1 MIEKEH
7 LIRHLLR
14 KRHLPLKGK
23 AKEKGG
29 RLMAVK
35 KITKRWLSNS
45 LGVILVILIA
55 LEFVIAFSIKDYYY
69 GSVER
74 VVYSQAETVSGLL
87 SKHASEENE
96 GYEAYFRGIVTSF
109 EHRDIMEL
117 MVLNSRG
124 EVVLTSSGFLPESNH
139 LTDDCYKVS
148 SSVDK
153 TAEFTGELNGENV
166 MSVTVIPEGNTANFA
181 AFRIITSLGDV
192 DRQIAVI
199 VAGTSLICIAI
210 IFFVVVSG
218 SYFINSIVI
227 PVGQIGDA
235 AKKIAEGDFHT
246 RLEKKTDDEIGELC
260 ETINYMADE
269 LGATERMKND
279 FISSVSHELRTPL
292 TAIKGWA
299 EMLEDASG
307 DNSIDNATL
316 SRGMGV
322 IIGETE
328 RLSVMVEEL
337 LDFSRLQSGRM
348 VLQPMKLDIIAELS
362 EAVLTFEQRAIR
374 EKKALN
380 YEEND
385 DIIPV
390 MGDKNRLRQVFVNI
404 IDNAL
409 KYSDEG
415 GSVTITANRLENGFV
430 DIAVADTG
438 IGIPADQLEKVK
450 TKFFKGNATRR
461 GSGIGL
467 AVADEII
474 RMHGGEI
481 LLDSIEG
488 EGTTVTIRLPIDK

>member
-1 MIEKEH
+1 
-7 LIRHLLR
+7 
-14 KRHLPLKGK
+14 
-23 AKEKGG
+23 
-29 RLMAVK
+29 MAVK
-35 KITKRWLSNS
+35 KITKRWLLNS

-55 LEFVIAFSIKDYYY
+55 LEIVIAFSIKDYYY
-69 GSVER
+69 GSVEK
-74 VVYSQAETVSGLL
+74 VVYSQSETVSGLL
-87 SKHASEENE
+87 SKYYSE
-96 GYEAYFRGIVTSF
+96 GTGDYEDYFRGIVTSF
-109 EHRDIMEL
+109 EKRNIMEL
-117 MVLNSRG
+117 MAMDEDGNVI
-124 EVVLTSSGFLPESNH
+124 LTSSGFLPEKSS
-139 LTDDCYKVS
+139 LTPDCFEAK
-148 SSVDK
+148 DNIGK
-153 TAEFTGELNGENV
+153 NAEYIGEINGENI
-166 MSVTVIPEGNTANFA
+166 MSVTVVPDGSTEEFFS
-181 AFRIITSLGDV
+181 FRLVTSMENV
-192 DRQIAVI
+192 DRQIL
-199 VAGTSLICIAI
+199 VAIIGTSLIGIAI

-218 SYFINSIVI
+218 SYFINSIVN
-227 PVGQIGDA
+227 PVGQISET
-235 AKKIAEGDFHT
+235 AKKLAEGDFNAKI
-246 RLEKKTDDEIGELC
+246 EKKTDDEIGELC
-260 ETINYMADE
+260 ETINNMADE

-299 EMLEDASG
+299 EMLEDSSK
-307 DNSIDNATL
+307 DRSIDSKTL
-316 SRGMGV
+316 ERGMGV

-374 EKKALN
+374 EKKALIN
-380 YEEND
+380 DEND

-415 GSVTITANRLENGFV
+415 GSVTISAIRLENGFV
-430 DIAVADTG
+430 DIVVKDTG

-450 TKFFKGNATRR
+450 TKFFKGTATRR

-481 LLDSIEG
+481 LLDSVEG

>member
-1 MIEKEH
+1 
-7 LIRHLLR
+7 
-14 KRHLPLKGK
+14 
-23 AKEKGG
+23 
-29 RLMAVK
+29 MAVK
-35 KITKRWLSNS
+35 KITKRWLFNS
-45 LGVILVILIA
+45 LGVILVILAA
-55 LEFVIAFSIKDYYY
+55 LEVVIAFSVKDYYY

-87 SKHASEENE
+87 SKNYSEGKGN
-96 GYEAYFRGIVTSF
+96 YEDYFQGIVTSF
-109 EHRDIMEL
+109 EKRNIMEL
-117 MVLNSRG
+117 MIINSEGKVL
-124 EVVLTSSGFLPESNH
+124 LTSSGFLPEEGFITPDFAEASESIEKN
-139 LTDDCYKVS
+139 
-148 SSVDK
+148 
-153 TAEFTGELNGENV
+153 AEFIGESNGEKI
-166 MSVTVIPEGNTANFA
+166 MSVTVIPEGNTEDYFS
-181 AFRIITSLGDV
+181 FRLVTSLEDV
-192 DRQIAVI
+192 DYQIMTVI
-199 VAGTSLICIAI
+199 VGASLIGIAI
-210 IFFVVVSG
+210 IFFVVLSG
-218 SYFINSIVI
+218 SYFINSIVN
-227 PVGQIGDA
+227 PVGQISET
-235 AKKIAEGDFHT
+235 AKKIAEGDFNAKI
-246 RLEKKTDDEIGELC
+246 EKKTDDEIGELC

-299 EMLEDASG
+299 EMLEDSAK
-307 DNSIDNATL
+307 DQSIDGKTL
-316 SRGMGV
+316 ERGMGV

-348 VLQPMKLDIIAELS
+348 ILQPMKLDIIAELS

-380 YEEND
+380 YTEND
-385 DIIPV
+385 DIIAV
-390 MGDKNRLRQVFVNI
+390 TGDKNRLRQVFVNI

-415 GSVTITANRLENGFV
+415 GSVTISAIRAEDGFV
-430 DIAVADTG
+430 DISVKDTG

>member
-1 MIEKEH
+1 
-7 LIRHLLR
+7 
-14 KRHLPLKGK
+14 
-23 AKEKGG
+23 
-29 RLMAVK
+29 MAVK
-35 KITKRWLSNS
+35 AKKITARWIFNN
-45 LGVILVILIA
+45 LGVILVILISLEIA
-55 LEFVIAFSIKDYYY
+55 LGFSIKNYFYE
-69 GSVER
+69 SVER
-74 VVYSQAETVSGLL
+74 VMLSQAETVSGLL
-87 SKHASEENE
+87 SKYTLEEN
-96 GYEAYFRGIVTSF
+96 GDYEAYFRGIVTSF
-109 EHRDIMEL
+109 EKRNMMEL
-117 MVLNSRG
+117 MVISKGG
-124 EVVLTSSGFLPESNH
+124 EVVLTSSGFIPAEDSVTPDWNEAM
-139 LTDDCYKVS
+139 LTEEKSAVY
-148 SSVDK
+148 
-153 TAEFTGELNGENV
+153 TGEINGENI
-166 MSVTVIPEGNTANFA
+166 MSVTVVPKGSTETFA
-181 AFRIITSLGDV
+181 SFRMVTSLAEV
-192 DRQIAVI
+192 DSQITFAI
-199 VAGTSLICIAI
+199 IGTALIGIAI

-218 SYFINSIVI
+218 SFFINSIVI
-227 PVGQIGDA
+227 PVGEIGEA
-235 AKKIAEGDFHT
+235 AKKIAEGDFNA
-246 RLEKKTDDEIGELC
+246 RLEKKTDDEIGDLC

-299 EMLEDASG
+299 EMLEDSSR
-307 DNSIDNATL
+307 DNTIDNKTL

-362 EAVLTFEQRAIR
+362 ETVLTFEQRAIR
-374 EKKALN
+374 EKKDLI
-380 YEEND
+380 YQESD

-404 IDNAL
+404 IDNAI

-415 GSVTITANRLENGFV
+415 GSITITVARTEKGFV
-430 DIAVADTG
+430 DIAVKDTG

-481 LLDSIEG
+481 ILESIEG
-488 EGTTVTIRLPIDK
+488 EGTTVVIRLPIDK

>member
-1 MIEKEH
+1 
-7 LIRHLLR
+7 
-14 KRHLPLKGK
+14 
-23 AKEKGG
+23 
-29 RLMAVK
+29 MAVK
-35 KITKRWLSNS
+35 KITKRWLFNS

-55 LEFVIAFSIKDYYY
+55 LEVVIAFSIKDYYY
-69 GSVER
+69 GSVEK
-74 VVYSQAETVSGLL
+74 VINSQAETVSGLL
-87 SKHASEENE
+87 SKYHSEET
-96 GYEAYFRGIVTSF
+96 GDYEDYFRGLVTSF
-109 EHRDIMEL
+109 EKRNIMEL
-117 MVLNSRG
+117 MAMNSDG
-124 EVVLTSSGFLPESNH
+124 KVVLTSSGFIPEESS
-139 LTDDCYKVS
+139 LTPDCFEAENNIE
-148 SSVDK
+148 K
-153 TAEFTGELNGENV
+153 TAEYIGETNGEKV
-166 MSVTVIPEGNTANFA
+166 MSVTVVPEGKTEDFSS
-181 AFRIITSLGDV
+181 FRIVTSLEKV
-192 DRQIAVI
+192 DRQITFAI
-199 VAGTSLICIAI
+199 IGTSLIGIAI
-210 IFFVVVSG
+210 IFFVVVSS
-218 SYFINSIVI
+218 SYFINSIVN
-227 PVGQIGDA
+227 PVGQISET
-235 AKKIAEGDFHT
+235 AKKIAEGDFNAKI
-246 RLEKKTDDEIGELC
+246 EKKTDDEIGELC

-299 EMLEDASG
+299 EMLEDSSK
-307 DNSIDNATL
+307 DDSIDSKTL
-316 SRGMGV
+316 ERGMGV

-374 EKKALN
+374 EKKALI
-380 YEEND
+380 YEEID
-385 DIIPV
+385 DIIAAT
-390 MGDKNRLRQVFVNI
+390 GDKNRLRQVFVNI

-415 GSVTITANRLENGFV
+415 GSVTISAIRAEDGFV
-430 DIAVADTG
+430 DISVKDTG
-438 IGIPADQLEKVK
+438 IGIPADQLKKVK

>member
-1 MIEKEH
+1 
-7 LIRHLLR
+7 
-14 KRHLPLKGK
+14 
-23 AKEKGG
+23 
-29 RLMAVK
+29 MAVK
-35 KITKRWLSNS
+35 KITKRWIFNS
-45 LGVILVILIA
+45 LGVIFVILIA
-55 LEFVIAFSIKDYYY
+55 LELVISFYIKDYYY

-74 VVYSQAETVSGLL
+74 VMDSQAETISGLL
-87 SKHASEENE
+87 SKNYSEEY
-96 GYEAYFRGIVTSF
+96 GDYEDFFRGIITAF
-109 EHRDIMEL
+109 EKRNIMEL
-117 MVLNSRG
+117 MAIDEDGKVI
-124 EVVLTSSGFLPESNH
+124 LTSSGFLPENDSLSPDYFEAKENFEG
-139 LTDDCYKVS
+139 
-148 SSVDK
+148 
-153 TAEFTGELNGENV
+153 TAEFIGEMNGENI
-166 MSVTVIPEGNTANFA
+166 MSVTVVPDGRTEDFA
-181 AFRIITSLGDV
+181 AFRLVTSLDKV
-192 DRQIAVI
+192 DSQITTLVI
-199 VAGTSLICIAI
+199 ASSLVCAAI
-210 IFFVVVSG
+210 IFFVLVSG
-218 SYFINSIVI
+218 LYFINSIVN
-227 PVGQIGDA
+227 PVGQISET
-235 AKKIAEGDFHT
+235 AKKIAEGDFNAKI
-246 RLEKKTDDEIGELC
+246 KKNTDDEIGDLC
-260 ETINYMADE
+260 DTINYMADE

-299 EMLEDASG
+299 EMLEDSSK
-307 DNSIDNATL
+307 DDSIDSKTL
-316 SRGMGV
+316 ERGMGV

-374 EKKALN
+374 EKKDLI
-380 YEEND
+380 YDEND
-385 DIIPV
+385 DIIAV

-415 GSVTITANRLENGFV
+415 GSVTISAIRLENGFV
-430 DIAVADTG
+430 DIVVKDTG

-481 LLDSIEG
+481 LLDSVEG

>member
-1 MIEKEH
+1 
-7 LIRHLLR
+7 
-14 KRHLPLKGK
+14 
-23 AKEKGG
+23 
-29 RLMAVK
+29 MAVK
-35 KITKRWLSNS
+35 KITKRWLFNS

-55 LEFVIAFSIKDYYY
+55 LEIVIALSIRDYYY
-69 GSVER
+69 GSVEK
-74 VVYSQAETVSGLL
+74 VIYSQSETVSGLL
-87 SKHASEENE
+87 SKYYSE
-96 GYEAYFRGIVTSF
+96 GTGDYEDYFRGIVTSF
-109 EHRDIMEL
+109 EKRNMMEL
-117 MVLNSRG
+117 MAIDKDG
-124 EVVLTSSGFLPESNH
+124 KVVLTSSGVIPEAGS
-139 LTDDCYKVS
+139 LTPDCYEAKNS
-148 SSVDK
+148 IGK
-153 TAEFTGELNGENV
+153 TAEYIGEVGGEKV
-166 MSVTVIPEGNTANFA
+166 MSVTVVPDGSTEDFA
-181 AFRIITSLGDV
+181 SFRLVTSMENV
-192 DRQIAVI
+192 DRQIIIAI
-199 VAGTSLICIAI
+199 IGTSLIGIAI

-218 SYFINSIVI
+218 SYFINSIVN
-227 PVGQIGDA
+227 PVGQISET
-235 AKKIAEGDFHT
+235 AKKIAEGDFNT
-246 RLEKKTDDEIGELC
+246 KIEKKTDDEIGELC

-299 EMLEDASG
+299 EMLEDSSK
-307 DNSIDNATL
+307 DNSIDSKTL
-316 SRGMGV
+316 ERGMGV

-374 EKKALN
+374 EKKALIYN
-380 YEEND
+380 ETD

-415 GSVTITANRLENGFV
+415 GSVTISAIRLDNGFM
-430 DIAVADTG
+430 DIVVKDTG

>member
-1 MIEKEH
+1 
-7 LIRHLLR
+7 
-14 KRHLPLKGK
+14 
-23 AKEKGG
+23 
-29 RLMAVK
+29 MAVK

-55 LEFVIAFSIKDYYY
+55 LEFVIAFSVKDYYY
-69 GSVER
+69 GSIER
-74 VVYSQAETVSGLL
+74 IVYSQAETVSGLL
-87 SKHASEENE
+87 SKHASEETG

-124 EVVLTSSGFLPESNH
+124 EVTLTSSGFLPEKDY
-139 LTDDCYKVS
+139 LTNDCYEVS

-153 TAEFTGELNGENV
+153 RAEYTGELNGENV
-166 MSVTVIPEGNTANFA
+166 ISVTVIPEGNTANFA
-181 AFRIITSLGDV
+181 AFRLVTSLENA
-192 DRQIAVI
+192 DRQIFFIIAVT
-199 VAGTSLICIAI
+199 GLICIAI
-210 IFFVVVSG
+210 VFFVVVSG

-260 ETINYMADE
+260 DTINYMADE

-299 EMLEDASG
+299 EMLEDSSK
-307 DNSIDNATL
+307 DESIDNATL

-374 EKKALN
+374 EKKALI
-380 YEEND
+380 YEEID

-390 MGDKNRLRQVFVNI
+390 LGDKNRLRQVFVNI
-404 IDNAL
+404 IDNAI

-415 GSVTITANRLENGFV
+415 GRVTITASRTENGFV

>member
-1 MIEKEH
+1 
-7 LIRHLLR
+7 
-14 KRHLPLKGK
+14 
-23 AKEKGG
+23 
-29 RLMAVK
+29 MAVK
-35 KITKRWLSNS
+35 KITKRWLFNS

-55 LEFVIAFSIKDYYY
+55 LEIVIAFSIKDYYY
-69 GSVER
+69 GSVEK

-87 SKHASEENE
+87 SKYYSEGN
-96 GYEAYFRGIVTSF
+96 GDYEEYFRGIVTSF
-109 EHRDIMEL
+109 EKRNIMEL
-117 MVLNSRG
+117 MAIDKDK
-124 EVVLTSSGFLPESNH
+124 EVVLTSSGFIPGAAS
-139 LTDDCYKVS
+139 LTPDCF
-148 SSVDK
+148 D
-153 TAEFTGELNGENV
+153 AENSIEKMAEYIGEINGEKV
-166 MSVTVIPEGNTANFA
+166 MSVTVIPEGSTEEFA
-181 AFRIITSLGDV
+181 SFRLITSLQKV
-192 DRQIAVI
+192 DNQIMFAI
-199 VAGTSLICIAI
+199 IGTSLICIAI
-210 IFFVVVSG
+210 IFFVIVSG
-218 SYFINSIVI
+218 SYFINSIVN
-227 PVGQIGDA
+227 PVGQISET
-235 AKKIAEGDFHT
+235 AKKIAEGDFNAKI
-246 RLEKKTDDEIGELC
+246 EKKTDDEIGELC

-299 EMLEDASG
+299 EMLEDSSK
-307 DNSIDNATL
+307 DRTIDSKTL
-316 SRGMGV
+316 ERGMGV

-348 VLQPMKLDIIAELS
+348 ILQPMKLDIIAEIS

-374 EKKALN
+374 EKKDLIYN
-380 YEEND
+380 END

-415 GSVTITANRLENGFV
+415 GSVTISAERSENGFV
-430 DIAVADTG
+430 DIAVKDTG

>member
-1 MIEKEH
+1 
-7 LIRHLLR
+7 
-14 KRHLPLKGK
+14 
-23 AKEKGG
+23 
-29 RLMAVK
+29 MAVK
-35 KITKRWLSNS
+35 KITKRWLYNS
-45 LGVILVILIA
+45 FGVILVILVA

-74 VVYSQAETVSGLL
+74 VVFSQAETVSGLL
-87 SKHASEENE
+87 SKYSSEET
-96 GYEAYFRGIVTSF
+96 GDYEEYFRGIVTTF
-109 EHRDIMEL
+109 EKRNIMEL
-117 MVLNSRG
+117 MVMDEQGS
-124 EVVLTSSGFLPESNH
+124 VILTSSGFLPEEGS
-139 LTDDCYKVS
+139 LSPDCAEAMEAS
-148 SSVDK
+148 DK
-153 TAEFTGELNGENV
+153 TAEFIGEHNGEKI
-166 MSVTVIPEGNTANFA
+166 MSVTVVPEGGTQSFC
-181 AFRIITSLGDV
+181 AFRLVTSLEKV
-192 DRQIAVI
+192 DSQVLFLI
-199 VAGTSLICIAI
+199 VATSLVVIAI
-210 IFFVVVSG
+210 LFFVVVSG

-235 AKKIAEGDFHT
+235 AKKIAEGDFKT
-246 RLEKKTDDEIGELC
+246 RLDPKTDDEIGDLC

-299 EMLEDASG
+299 EMLEDSSK
-307 DNSIDNATL
+307 DNSIDNVTL
-316 SRGMGV
+316 ERGMGV

-348 VLQPMKLDIIAELS
+348 ILQPMKLDIIAELS
-362 EAVLTFEQRAIR
+362 EAVLTFEQRVIR
-374 EKKALN
+374 EKKHLF
-380 YEEND
+380 YEESD

-404 IDNAL
+404 IDNAI

-415 GSVTITANRLENGFV
+415 DSVTISALRGKNGFV
-430 DIAVADTG
+430 DIIIKDTG

-467 AVADEII
+467 AVVDEIVK
-474 RMHGGEI
+474 MHGGEI

>member
-1 MIEKEH
+1 
-7 LIRHLLR
+7 
-14 KRHLPLKGK
+14 
-23 AKEKGG
+23 
-29 RLMAVK
+29 MAVK
-35 KITKRWLSNS
+35 KITKRWLFNN

-55 LEFVIAFSIKDYYY
+55 LEFVIAFSVKNYYY
-69 GSVER
+69 NNVER
-74 VVYSQAETVSGLL
+74 VVYSQAETISGLL
-87 SKHASEENE
+87 SKYYSE
-96 GYEAYFRGIVTSF
+96 GTGDYEAYFRSLVTSF
-109 EHRDIMEL
+109 EKRNIMEL
-117 MVLNSRG
+117 MAINDEG
-124 EVVLTSSGFLPESNH
+124 EVILTSSGFLPEGTS
-139 LTDDCYKVS
+139 LTPDCSEAANNVE
-148 SSVDK
+148 K
-153 TAEFTGELNGENV
+153 TAEFIGEAGGDNL
-166 MSVTVIPEGNTANFA
+166 MSVTVVPDGSTENFRS
-181 AFRIITSLGDV
+181 FRLVTSLEDV
-192 DRQIAVI
+192 DEQIAVVI
-199 VAGTSLICIAI
+199 IATSLICMAI

-227 PVGQIGDA
+227 PVGQIGEA
-235 AKKIAEGDFHT
+235 AKKIAEGDFHA

-299 EMLEDASG
+299 EMLEDSSKDASK
-307 DNSIDNATL
+307 DAATL
-316 SRGMGV
+316 ERGMGV

-374 EKKALN
+374 EKKELI

-415 GSVTITANRLENGFV
+415 GSVTISAIRLENGFV

-467 AVADEII
+467 AVADEIV

>member
-1 MIEKEH
+1 
-7 LIRHLLR
+7 
-14 KRHLPLKGK
+14 
-23 AKEKGG
+23 
-29 RLMAVK
+29 MAVK
-35 KITKRWLSNS
+35 KITKRWLFNS

-55 LEFVIAFSIKDYYY
+55 FEVVIAFSIKDYYY

-74 VVYSQAETVSGLL
+74 VVYSQSETVSGLL
-87 SKHASEENE
+87 SKYYSE
-96 GYEAYFRGIVTSF
+96 GTGDYEEYFRGIVTSF
-109 EHRDIMEL
+109 EKRNIMEL
-117 MVLNSRG
+117 MVLDENG
-124 EVVLTSSGFLPESNH
+124 KVVLTSSGFLPKADS
-139 LTDDCYKVS
+139 LTPDCFE
-148 SSVDK
+148 
-153 TAEFTGELNGENV
+153 AEKNVEKMSEYIGEANGEKV
-166 MSVTVIPEGNTANFA
+166 MSVTVVPEGKTEEFSS
-181 AFRIITSLGDV
+181 FRIVTSLEKV
-192 DRQIAVI
+192 DTQIAFAI
-199 VAGTSLICIAI
+199 IGTSFVCIAI
-210 IFFVVVSG
+210 VFFVVVSS
-218 SYFINSIVI
+218 SYFINSIVN
-227 PVGQIGDA
+227 PVGQIGEIA
-235 AKKIAEGDFHT
+235 RKIAEGDFNAKI
-246 RLEKKTDDEIGELC
+246 EKKTDDEIGDLC
-260 ETINYMADE
+260 DTINYMADE

-299 EMLEDASG
+299 EMLEDSSR
-307 DNSIDNATL
+307 DNSIDGKTL
-316 SRGMGV
+316 ERGMGV

-374 EKKALN
+374 EKKELI
-380 YEEND
+380 YEEID
-385 DIIPV
+385 DIIAV
-390 MGDKNRLRQVFVNI
+390 TGDKNRLRQVFVNI

-415 GSVTITANRLENGFV
+415 GSVTISTLRRENGFV
-430 DIAVADTG
+430 DIEVKDTG

>member
-1 MIEKEH
+1 
-7 LIRHLLR
+7 
-14 KRHLPLKGK
+14 
-23 AKEKGG
+23 
-29 RLMAVK
+29 MAVK
-35 KITKRWLSNS
+35 KITKRWLLNS

-55 LEFVIAFSIKDYYY
+55 LEIVIAFSIKDYYY
-69 GSVER
+69 GSVEK
-74 VVYSQAETVSGLL
+74 VIYSQSETVSGLL
-87 SKHASEENE
+87 SKYYSE
-96 GYEAYFRGIVTSF
+96 GTGDYEDYFRGIVTSF
-109 EHRDIMEL
+109 EKRNIMEL
-117 MVLNSRG
+117 MAMDEDGNVI
-124 EVVLTSSGFLPESNH
+124 LTSSGFLPEKSS
-139 LTDDCYKVS
+139 LTPDCFEAK
-148 SSVDK
+148 DNIGK
-153 TAEFTGELNGENV
+153 NAEYIGEINGENI
-166 MSVTVIPEGNTANFA
+166 MSVTVVPDGSTEEFFS
-181 AFRIITSLGDV
+181 FRLVTSMENV
-192 DRQIAVI
+192 DRQIL
-199 VAGTSLICIAI
+199 VAIIGTSLIGIAI

-218 SYFINSIVI
+218 SYFINSIVN
-227 PVGQIGDA
+227 PVGQISET
-235 AKKIAEGDFHT
+235 AKKIAAGDFNAKI
-246 RLEKKTDDEIGELC
+246 EKKTDDEIGELC

-269 LGATERMKND
+269 LGATEKMKND

-299 EMLEDASG
+299 EMLEDSSK
-307 DNSIDNATL
+307 DRSIDSKTL
-316 SRGMGV
+316 ERGMGV

-374 EKKALN
+374 EKKALI
-380 YEEND
+380 YDEND

-415 GSVTITANRLENGFV
+415 GSVTISAIRLENGFV
-430 DIAVADTG
+430 DIVVKDTG

-481 LLDSIEG
+481 LLDSVEG

>member
-1 MIEKEH
+1 
-7 LIRHLLR
+7 
-14 KRHLPLKGK
+14 
-23 AKEKGG
+23 
-29 RLMAVK
+29 MAVK
-35 KITKRWLSNS
+35 KITKRWLFNS

-55 LEFVIAFSIKDYYY
+55 LEVVIAFSIKDYYY
-69 GSVER
+69 GSVEK
-74 VVYSQAETVSGLL
+74 VINSQAETVSGLL
-87 SKHASEENE
+87 SKYHSEET
-96 GYEAYFRGIVTSF
+96 GDYEDYFRGLVTSF
-109 EHRDIMEL
+109 EKRNIMEL
-117 MVLNSRG
+117 MAMNSDG
-124 EVVLTSSGFLPESNH
+124 KVVLTSSGFIPEESS
-139 LTDDCYKVS
+139 LTPDCFEAENNIE
-148 SSVDK
+148 K
-153 TAEFTGELNGENV
+153 TAEYIGETNGEKV
-166 MSVTVIPEGNTANFA
+166 MSVTVVPEGKTEDFSS
-181 AFRIITSLGDV
+181 FRIVTSLEKV
-192 DRQIAVI
+192 DRQITFAI
-199 VAGTSLICIAI
+199 IGTSLIGIAI
-210 IFFVVVSG
+210 IFFVVVSS
-218 SYFINSIVI
+218 SYFINSIVN
-227 PVGQIGDA
+227 PVGQISET
-235 AKKIAEGDFHT
+235 AKKIAEGDFNAKI
-246 RLEKKTDDEIGELC
+246 EKKTDDEIGELC

-299 EMLEDASG
+299 EMLEDSSK
-307 DNSIDNATL
+307 DDSIDSKTL
-316 SRGMGV
+316 ERGMGV

-374 EKKALN
+374 EKKALI
-380 YEEND
+380 YEEID
-385 DIIPV
+385 DIIAV
-390 MGDKNRLRQVFVNI
+390 TGDKNRLRQVFVNI

-415 GSVTITANRLENGFV
+415 GSVTISTLRSENGFV
-430 DIAVADTG
+430 DIEVKDTG

>member
-1 MIEKEH
+1 
-7 LIRHLLR
+7 
-14 KRHLPLKGK
+14 
-23 AKEKGG
+23 
-29 RLMAVK
+29 MAVK
-35 KITKRWLSNS
+35 KITKRWLLNS

-55 LEFVIAFSIKDYYY
+55 LEIVIAFSIKDYYY
-69 GSVER
+69 GSVEK
-74 VVYSQAETVSGLL
+74 VVYSQSETVSGLL
-87 SKHASEENE
+87 SKYYSE
-96 GYEAYFRGIVTSF
+96 GTGDYEDYFRGIVTSF
-109 EHRDIMEL
+109 EKRNIMEL
-117 MVLNSRG
+117 MAMDEDGNVI
-124 EVVLTSSGFLPESNH
+124 LTSSGFLPEKSS
-139 LTDDCYKVS
+139 LTPDCFEAK
-148 SSVDK
+148 DNIGK
-153 TAEFTGELNGENV
+153 NAEYIGEINGENI
-166 MSVTVIPEGNTANFA
+166 MSVTVIPDGSTEEFFS
-181 AFRIITSLGDV
+181 FRLVTSMENV
-192 DRQIAVI
+192 DRQIL
-199 VAGTSLICIAI
+199 VAIIGTSLIGIAI

-218 SYFINSIVI
+218 SYFINSIVN
-227 PVGQIGDA
+227 PVGQISET
-235 AKKIAEGDFHT
+235 AKKIAEGDFNAKI
-246 RLEKKTDDEIGELC
+246 EKKTDDEIGELC

-269 LGATERMKND
+269 LGATEKMKND

-299 EMLEDASG
+299 EMLEDSSK
-307 DNSIDNATL
+307 DRSIDSKTL
-316 SRGMGV
+316 ERGMGV

-374 EKKALN
+374 EKKALI
-380 YEEND
+380 YDEND

-415 GSVTITANRLENGFV
+415 GSVIISAIRLENGFV
-430 DIAVADTG
+430 DIVVKDTG

-481 LLDSIEG
+481 LLDSVEG

>member
-1 MIEKEH
+1 
-7 LIRHLLR
+7 
-14 KRHLPLKGK
+14 
-23 AKEKGG
+23 
-29 RLMAVK
+29 MAVK
-35 KITKRWLSNS
+35 KITKRWLLNS

-55 LEFVIAFSIKDYYY
+55 LEIVIAFSIKDYYY
-69 GSVER
+69 GSVEK
-74 VVYSQAETVSGLL
+74 VVYSQSETVSGLL
-87 SKHASEENE
+87 SKYYSE
-96 GYEAYFRGIVTSF
+96 GTGDYEDYFRGIVTSF
-109 EHRDIMEL
+109 EKRNIMEL
-117 MVLNSRG
+117 MAMDEDGNVI
-124 EVVLTSSGFLPESNH
+124 LTSSGFLPEKSS
-139 LTDDCYKVS
+139 LTPDCFEAK
-148 SSVDK
+148 DNIGK
-153 TAEFTGELNGENV
+153 NAEYIGEINGENI
-166 MSVTVIPEGNTANFA
+166 MSVTVVPDGSTEEFFS
-181 AFRIITSLGDV
+181 FRLVTSMENV
-192 DRQIAVI
+192 DRQIL
-199 VAGTSLICIAI
+199 VAIIGTSLIGIAI

-218 SYFINSIVI
+218 SYFINSIVN
-227 PVGQIGDA
+227 PVGQISET
-235 AKKIAEGDFHT
+235 AKKIAEGDFNAKI
-246 RLEKKTDDEIGELC
+246 EKKTDDEIGELC

-299 EMLEDASG
+299 EMLEDSSK
-307 DNSIDNATL
+307 DRSIDSKTL
-316 SRGMGV
+316 ERGMGV

-374 EKKALN
+374 EKKALI
-380 YEEND
+380 YDEND

-415 GSVTITANRLENGFV
+415 GSVTISAIRLENGFV
-430 DIAVADTG
+430 DIVVKDTG

-481 LLDSIEG
+481 LLDSVEG

>member
-1 MIEKEH
+1 
-7 LIRHLLR
+7 
-14 KRHLPLKGK
+14 
-23 AKEKGG
+23 
-29 RLMAVK
+29 MAVK
-35 KITKRWLSNS
+35 KITKRWLFNS
-45 LGVILVILIA
+45 LGVILVILVA
-55 LEFVIAFSIKDYYY
+55 LEVVIAFSVKDYYY

-87 SKHASEENE
+87 SKNYSEGKGNHED
-96 GYEAYFRGIVTSF
+96 YFRGIVTSF
-109 EHRDIMEL
+109 EKRNIMEL
-117 MVLNSRG
+117 MIINSEGKVL
-124 EVVLTSSGFLPESNH
+124 LTSSGFLPEEGL
-139 LTDDCYKVS
+139 LTPDFS
-148 SSVDK
+148 EASENIEK
-153 TAEFTGELNGENV
+153 TAEFIGESNGEKI
-166 MSVTVIPEGNTANFA
+166 MSVTVIPEGSTEDYFS
-181 AFRIITSLGDV
+181 FRLVTSLEDV
-192 DRQIAVI
+192 DYQIMTVI
-199 VAGTSLICIAI
+199 IGASLIGIAI
-210 IFFVVVSG
+210 IFFVVLSG
-218 SYFINSIVI
+218 SYFINSIVN
-227 PVGQIGDA
+227 PVGQISET
-235 AKKIAEGDFHT
+235 AKKIAEGDFNAKI
-246 RLEKKTDDEIGELC
+246 EKKTDDEIGELC

-299 EMLEDASG
+299 EMLEDSAK
-307 DNSIDNATL
+307 DQSIDGKTL
-316 SRGMGV
+316 ERGMGV

-348 VLQPMKLDIIAELS
+348 ILQPMKLDIIAELS

-374 EKKALN
+374 EKKVLD
-380 YEEND
+380 YTEND
-385 DIIPV
+385 DIIAV
-390 MGDKNRLRQVFVNI
+390 TGDKNRLRQVFVNI

-415 GSVTITANRLENGFV
+415 GSVTVSAIRAEDGFV
-430 DIAVADTG
+430 DISVKDTG

-481 LLDSIEG
+481 LLDSVEG

>member
-1 MIEKEH
+1 
-7 LIRHLLR
+7 
-14 KRHLPLKGK
+14 
-23 AKEKGG
+23 
-29 RLMAVK
+29 MAVK
-35 KITKRWLSNS
+35 KITRRWLFNS

-55 LEFVIAFSIKDYYY
+55 LEVVIAFSVKDYYY

-74 VVYSQAETVSGLL
+74 VVTSQTETIFGLL
-87 SKHASEENE
+87 SKYNSE
-96 GYEAYFRGIVTSF
+96 GTGDYEEYFGGIVTSF
-109 EHRDIMEL
+109 EKRNIMEL
-117 MVLNSRG
+117 MVIDSRG
-124 EVVLTSSGFLPESNH
+124 EVILTSSGFIPESFYVPDFDEATENSEGSAQ
-139 LTDDCYKVS
+139 YI
-148 SSVDK
+148 
-153 TAEFTGELNGENV
+153 GEVNGEKLL
-166 MSVTVIPEGNTANFA
+166 SVTVIPEGSTENFF
-181 AFRIITSLGDV
+181 AFRIVTSLEKV
-192 DRQIAVI
+192 DNQIAF
-199 VAGTSLICIAI
+199 AI
-210 IFFVVVSG
+210 IATSVICVAIVFFVVVSG
-218 SYFINSIVI
+218 SYFINSIVN
-227 PVGQIGDA
+227 PVGQISET
-235 AKKIAEGDFHT
+235 AKKIAEGDFNA
-246 RLEKKTDDEIGELC
+246 KIQKNTDDEIGDLC
-260 ETINYMADE
+260 DTINYMADE

-299 EMLEDASG
+299 EMLEDSSK
-307 DNSIDNATL
+307 DNSIDSKTL
-316 SRGMGV
+316 ERGMGV

-374 EKKALN
+374 EKKDLI
-380 YEEND
+380 YTEND
-385 DIIPV
+385 DIIAV

-415 GSVTITANRLENGFV
+415 GSVTITAIRLDNGFV
-430 DIAVADTG
+430 DIVVKDTG

-488 EGTTVTIRLPIDK
+488 EGTTVTIRLPIDR

>member
-1 MIEKEH
+1 
-7 LIRHLLR
+7 
-14 KRHLPLKGK
+14 
-23 AKEKGG
+23 
-29 RLMAVK
+29 MAVK
-35 KITKRWLSNS
+35 KITKRWLFNS

-55 LEFVIAFSIKDYYY
+55 MEVVIAFSVKDYYY

-87 SKHASEENE
+87 SKQYSEGNGDFED
-96 GYEAYFRGIVTSF
+96 YFRGIVTSF
-109 EHRDIMEL
+109 EKRNIMEL
-117 MVLNSRG
+117 MAINERG
-124 EVVLTSSGFLPESNH
+124 EVILTSSGFLPEKSM
-139 LTDDCYKVS
+139 LTPDFYEAAETIE
-148 SSVDK
+148 K
-153 TAEFTGELNGENV
+153 TAEFVGEANGENI
-166 MSVTVIPEGNTANFA
+166 MSVTIIPEGSTEDYFC
-181 AFRIITSLGDV
+181 FRLVTSLESV
-192 DRQIAVI
+192 DSQIMTVI
-199 VAGTSLICIAI
+199 IGASIIGMAI
-210 IFFVVVSG
+210 LFFVVLSG
-218 SYFINSIVI
+218 SYFINSIVN
-227 PVGQIGDA
+227 PVGQISET
-235 AKKIAEGDFHT
+235 AKKIAEGDFNAKI
-246 RLEKKTDDEIGELC
+246 EKKTDDEIGELC

-299 EMLEDASG
+299 EMLEDSAK
-307 DNSIDNATL
+307 DESIDKRTL
-316 SRGMGV
+316 ERGMGV

-348 VLQPMKLDIIAELS
+348 ILQPMKLDIIAELS

-380 YEEND
+380 YTEND
-385 DIIPV
+385 DIIAV
-390 MGDKNRLRQVFVNI
+390 TGDKNRLRQVFVNI
-404 IDNAL
+404 IDNAI

-415 GSVTITANRLENGFV
+415 GSVTVSAERAEDGFV
-430 DIAVADTG
+430 DIVVKDTG

>member
-1 MIEKEH
+1 
-7 LIRHLLR
+7 
-14 KRHLPLKGK
+14 
-23 AKEKGG
+23 
-29 RLMAVK
+29 
-35 KITKRWLSNS
+35 
-45 LGVILVILIA
+45 
-55 LEFVIAFSIKDYYY
+55 
-69 GSVER
+69 
-74 VVYSQAETVSGLL
+74 
-87 SKHASEENE
+87 
-96 GYEAYFRGIVTSF
+96 
-109 EHRDIMEL
+109 MEL
-117 MVLNSRG
+117 MVLNSSG
-124 EVVLTSSGFLPESNH
+124 EVMLTSSGFLPENEY
-139 LTDDCYKVS
+139 LTRDCYDVS
-148 SSVDK
+148 AEVDK
-153 TAEFTGELNGENV
+153 RAEFTGELGGENV

-181 AFRIITSLGDV
+181 AFRLITSLEKV
-192 DRQIAVI
+192 DRQIAAAI
-199 VAGTSLICIAI
+199 AGTSLVCLAI
-210 IFFVVVSG
+210 VFFVIVSG

-269 LGATERMKND
+269 LGATEQMKND

-299 EMLEDASG
+299 EMLEDSSKDA
-307 DNSIDNATL
+307 SIDNATL

-348 VLQPMKLDIIAELS
+348 ILQPMKLDIIAELS

-380 YEEND
+380 YEEID

-415 GSVTITANRLENGFV
+415 GSVTITATRTENGFV

-488 EGTTVTIRLPIDK
+488 EGTTVIIRLPIDK

>member
-1 MIEKEH
+1 
-7 LIRHLLR
+7 
-14 KRHLPLKGK
+14 
-23 AKEKGG
+23 
-29 RLMAVK
+29 MAVK

-69 GSVER
+69 GSIER
-74 VVYSQAETVSGLL
+74 IVYSQAETVSGLL
-87 SKHASEENE
+87 SKHASEETG

-124 EVVLTSSGFLPESNH
+124 EVTLTSSGFLPEKDY
-139 LTDDCYKVS
+139 LTNDCYEVS

-153 TAEFTGELNGENV
+153 RAEYTGELNGENV
-166 MSVTVIPEGNTANFA
+166 ISVTVIPEGNTANFA
-181 AFRIITSLGDV
+181 AFRLVTSLENA
-192 DRQIAVI
+192 DRQIFFIIAVT
-199 VAGTSLICIAI
+199 GLICIAI
-210 IFFVVVSG
+210 VFFVVVSG

-260 ETINYMADE
+260 DTINYMADE

-299 EMLEDASG
+299 EMLEDSSK
-307 DNSIDNATL
+307 DESIDNATL

-374 EKKALN
+374 EKKALI
-380 YEEND
+380 YEEID

-390 MGDKNRLRQVFVNI
+390 LGDKNRLRQVFVNI
-404 IDNAL
+404 IDNAI

-415 GSVTITANRLENGFV
+415 GSVTITASRTENGFV

>member
-1 MIEKEH
+1 
-7 LIRHLLR
+7 
-14 KRHLPLKGK
+14 
-23 AKEKGG
+23 
-29 RLMAVK
+29 MAVK
-35 KITKRWLSNS
+35 KITKRWLFNS

-55 LEFVIAFSIKDYYY
+55 LEVVIAFSVKDYYY

-74 VVYSQAETVSGLL
+74 VIYSQAETVSGLL
-87 SKHASEENE
+87 SKNYSEEKGN
-96 GYEAYFRGIVTSF
+96 YEDYFRGIVTSF
-109 EHRDIMEL
+109 EKRNIMEL
-117 MVLNSRG
+117 MIINSEGKVL
-124 EVVLTSSGFLPESNH
+124 LTSSGFLPEESF
-139 LTDDCYKVS
+139 LTPDFAEASENIEKN
-148 SSVDK
+148 
-153 TAEFTGELNGENV
+153 AEFIGESNGEKI
-166 MSVTVIPEGNTANFA
+166 MSVTVIPEGSTEDYFS
-181 AFRIITSLGDV
+181 FRLVTSLEDV
-192 DRQIAVI
+192 DYQIMTVI
-199 VAGTSLICIAI
+199 IGASLIGIAI
-210 IFFVVVSG
+210 IFFVVLSG
-218 SYFINSIVI
+218 SYFINSIVN
-227 PVGQIGDA
+227 PVGQISET
-235 AKKIAEGDFHT
+235 AKKIAEGDFNAKI
-246 RLEKKTDDEIGELC
+246 EKKTDDEIGELC

-299 EMLEDASG
+299 EMLEDSAK
-307 DNSIDNATL
+307 DQSIDGKTL
-316 SRGMGV
+316 ERGMGV

-348 VLQPMKLDIIAELS
+348 ILQPMKLDIIAELS

-380 YEEND
+380 YTEND
-385 DIIPV
+385 DIIAV
-390 MGDKNRLRQVFVNI
+390 TGDKNRLRQVFVNI

-415 GSVTITANRLENGFV
+415 GSVTISAIRAEDGFV
-430 DIAVADTG
+430 DISVKDTG

>member
-1 MIEKEH
+1 
-7 LIRHLLR
+7 
-14 KRHLPLKGK
+14 
-23 AKEKGG
+23 
-29 RLMAVK
+29 MAVK
-35 KITKRWLSNS
+35 KITKRWLFNNF
-45 LGVILVILIA
+45 GVILVILVA
-55 LEFVIAFSIKDYYY
+55 LVIVVSVAVKNYYY
-69 GSVER
+69 GNVER
-74 VVYSQAETVSGLL
+74 KIYSQAETISGLL
-87 SKHASEENE
+87 AKYNSE
-96 GYEAYFRGIVTSF
+96 GTGDYEDYFRSLVTSF
-109 EHRDIMEL
+109 EERNTMEL
-117 MVLNSRG
+117 MAFNSDG
-124 EVVLTSSGFLPESNH
+124 EVVLTSSGFLPGSDFI
-139 LTDDCYKVS
+139 TPDCSEAIDNVEKSAQYI
-148 SSVDK
+148 
-153 TAEFTGELNGENV
+153 GEVNGENIF
-166 MSVTVIPEGNTANFA
+166 SLTVIPDGNTENFYS
-181 AFRIITSLGDV
+181 FRLVTSLDNV
-192 DRQIAVI
+192 DSQIIILICV
-199 VAGTSLICIAI
+199 VGLICIAI
-210 IFFVVVSG
+210 LFFVIVSG

-235 AKKIAEGDFHT
+235 AKKIAEGDFHA

-269 LGATERMKND
+269 LGATEQMKND

-299 EMLEDASG
+299 EMLEDSSK
-307 DNSIDNATL
+307 DSSIDTKTL
-316 SRGMGV
+316 ERGMGV

-348 VLQPMKLDIIAELS
+348 ILQPMKLDIIAELS

-415 GSVTITANRLENGFV
+415 GSVTVSVVRSEQGFV

-488 EGTTVTIRLPIDK
+488 KGTTVTIRLPIDK